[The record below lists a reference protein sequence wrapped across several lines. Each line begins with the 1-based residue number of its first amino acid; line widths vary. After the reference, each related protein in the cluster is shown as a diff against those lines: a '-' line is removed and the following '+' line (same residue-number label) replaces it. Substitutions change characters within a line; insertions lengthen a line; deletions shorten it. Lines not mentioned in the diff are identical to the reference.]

1 MECPKCN
8 SSSYVKN
15 GRNHDKQRYKCNVC
29 LFQFTNSQL
38 RGASKET
45 KNFALKLYLEGMSL
59 RAIGRILKVSN
70 VAVLKWI
77 KKFGEQAEQL
87 HKEEISKLRKV
98 SVMEIDEMH
107 HYIGK
112 KSAKSG
118 CGWLLIEVPKGYLE
132 SPSVI
137 VAEKLTAD

>member
-1 MECPKCN
+1 MECPKCKSAN
-8 SSSYVKN
+8 CVKN
-15 GRNHDKQRYKCNVC
+15 GNNHGRQRHRCRECN
-29 LFQFTNSQL
+29 FQFTKSTP

-45 KNFALKLYLEGMSL
+45 KKFALKLYLEGISF

-70 VAVLKWI
+70 VAVLKWVR
-77 KKFGEQAEQL
+77 KFGEQAEQI
-87 HKEEISKLRKV
+87 HQQEISKLRKV

-137 VAEKLTAD
+137 VAEKHLTS